1 MWNIVFL
8 KSLQIQQSTNSL
20 YFLHIIAKAF
30 FVSNTSN
37 TGIQSDK
44 WDQTC
49 FDKEHFTTE
58 AFWKIIYL
66 LKDCRLIL
74 EQQQCNFFFMYFLL
88 GV

>member
-44 WDQTC
+44 
-49 FDKEHFTTE
+49 
-58 AFWKIIYL
+58 
-66 LKDCRLIL
+66 
-74 EQQQCNFFFMYFLL
+74 
-88 GV
+88 